1 MHNSKMNDPKV
12 FELGVGNDLGISYKW
27 YDFGAER
34 SRLGLRLTAV
44 WHRFKLLSAILLAA

>member
-1 MHNSKMNDPKV
+1 MNDPKV